1 LLREHCLRETR
12 NNASEEGTLVQI
24 LDAEFLW
31 IDTKGVEFKAEALG
45 GLSQTGRYSFV
56 REALD
61 ELDAL
66 SLITMAAQVAW
77 ENERAY
83 TPTIPTAVSQPS
95 PAE

>member
-1 LLREHCLRETR
+1 M
-12 NNASEEGTLVQI
+12 VQI
-24 LDAEFLW
+24 LSAEFMW
-31 IDTKGVEFKAEALG
+31 IDTKGVDFKAEALG
-45 GLSQTGRYSFV
+45 GISRTGRFSFE

-77 ENERAY
+77 ENERSY
-83 TPTIPTAVSQPS
+83 TPAVPSSVSQPA